1 MDNLT
6 IPKEIQYERL
16 MGWGNWQ
23 DWIIIGTIFGI
34 VILWIVGVVVGWF

>member
-1 MDNLT
+1 MN
-6 IPKEIQYERL
+6 
-16 MGWGNWQ
+16 WGNWQ